1 MLLLYVSKNGRYK
14 SLSLGRFYKVT
25 CHLNI
30 SHKKISILKTISNS
44 FILLLIFISL
54 LVFCSEFR

>member
-44 FILLLIFISL
+44 FHTPFNLHFTSGLL
-54 LVFCSEFR
+54 